1 LPREIEA
8 IQQEEALMPTFIGML
23 SWTDQGI
30 RSLKDTPKR
39 IQAARENAKKFG
51 IEVKQIFLTSG
62 EFDILAIYEAPSA
75 EHMAKLAMTN
85 GAIGA
90 VRTRTVQAWPEPEML
105 KLISEF

>member
-1 LPREIEA
+1 
-8 IQQEEALMPTFIGML
+8 MPTF
-23 SWTDQGI
+23 
-30 RSLKDTPKR
+30 
-39 IQAARENAKKFG
+39 QAARENAKKFG

>member
-1 LPREIEA
+1 LAREIRA
-8 IQQEEALMPTFIGML
+8 IQQEEATMPTFIGML
-23 SWTDQGI
+23 SWTDHGI

-51 IEVKQIFLTSG
+51 IEIKQIFLTSG

-75 EHMAKLAMTN
+75 DHMAKLAMTN
-85 GAIGA
+85 GALGS
-90 VRTRTVQAWPEPEML
+90 VRTRTVQAWPEAEML